1 MEVSIIVI
9 IKKQFFFMLMGLLI
23 LWQTHPSPSF
33 GMDNKSNSLVKL
45 RLLETTDLHAALVN
59 YNYYQGKKDDR
70 IGLIKTASLIRQARA
85 ESTNSLLFDVGDH
98 LQGNPLG
105 GYMAWVKGLSRR
117 DIHPVYR
124 AFNRLN
130 YDAITIGNHEF
141 NYGLE
146 FLGKSLKGA
155 KMPVVNANVFY
166 ANENKPY
173 FHPYALLKKTVIDES
188 GKRHKLHIG
197 VTGVLP
203 SQIMNWDKEKL
214 EGKLRVIPMADAVKM
229 YIPEMK
235 KRGAD
240 LIILLA
246 HTGISSAHYV
256 PNTENAAYYLAAIP
270 EIDAVL
276 TGHSHAV
283 FPGPVFQKMPNT
295 NLENGTIFGKP
306 VVMAGSKGTR
316 LGIIDLNLQKV
327 SGKWKIT
334 SSFSTTR
341 PIADENGRSFVQ
353 TDQSLYQLIKREHQE
368 TIDYMKKLGL

>member
-1 MEVSIIVI
+1 MV
-9 IKKQFFFMLMGLLI
+9 LLI
-23 LWQTHPSPSF
+23 FWQASPFTAF
-33 GMDNKSNSLVKL
+33 GIENKPNEFVRL
-45 RLLETTDLHAALVN
+45 RLLETTDIHAALVN

-70 IGLIKTASLIRQARA
+70 IGLIKTASLIKQARA
-85 ESTNSLLFDVGDH
+85 EIANSLLFDVGDH

-105 GYMAWVKGLSRR
+105 GYMAWVKGLSGR

-146 FLGKSLKGA
+146 FLKKSLTGA

-173 FHPYALLKKTVIDES
+173 FQPYTILEKTVVDEN
-188 GKRHKLHIG
+188 GKKHKLHIG
-197 VTGVLP
+197 VIGVLP

-214 EGKLRVIPMADAVKM
+214 EGKLRVIPMVDAVKM
-229 YIPEMK
+229 YIPELK
-235 KRGAD
+235 KHGAD

-246 HTGISSAHYV
+246 HTGISSATYY

-295 NLENGTIFGKP
+295 SLENGTIYGKP
-306 VVMAGSKGTR
+306 VVMAGSKGSR
-316 LGIIDLNLQKV
+316 LGIIDLNMQKV
-327 SGKWKIT
+327 AGKWKVT
-334 SSFSTTR
+334 RSYSTTR
-341 PIADENGRSFVQ
+341 PIADDSGNSLVK
-353 TDQSLYQLIKREHQE
+353 TDQSLYGLIKKEHLE

>member
-1 MEVSIIVI
+1 
-9 IKKQFFFMLMGLLI
+9 MLMVLVI
-23 LWQTHPSPSF
+23 FWQASPFSAF
-33 GMDNKSNSLVKL
+33 GTENKSNELVKL

-59 YNYYQGKKDDR
+59 YNYYQGKKDER
-70 IGLIKTASLIRQARA
+70 IGLIKTSSLIRQARA
-85 ESTNSLLFDVGDH
+85 EAENSLLFDVGDH

-105 GYMAWVKGLSRR
+105 GYMAWVRGLTREE
-117 DIHPVYR
+117 IHPVYR
-124 AFNRLN
+124 AFNRLG

-146 FLGKSLKGA
+146 FLNKSLTGA

-173 FHPYALLKKTVIDES
+173 FRPFTILKKTVVDES
-188 GKRHKLHIG
+188 GQKHKLHIG
-197 VTGVLP
+197 VIGVLP

-214 EGKLRVIPMADAVKM
+214 EGQLRVIPMIDAVKM

-235 KRGAD
+235 KHGSD
-240 LIILLA
+240 IIILLA
-246 HTGISSAHYV
+246 HTGISSTPYD

-295 NLENGTIFGKP
+295 SLENGTIYGKP
-306 VVMAGSKGTR
+306 VVMAGSKGSR

-327 SGKWKIT
+327 DGKWKIT
-334 SSFSTTR
+334 SSNSTTR
-341 PIADENGRSFVQ
+341 PIADENGVSLVK
-353 TDQSLYQLIKREHQE
+353 TDQSLFKIIKDEHLE